1 MTTREERLDALE
13 VAVTEWADRR
23 IAELEAQAAFLR
35 SVFDGRTSGGQLADY
50 VTVEASAILEDEINA
65 FLIDSDT
72 EEEE

>member
-13 VAVTEWADRR
+13 AAVTEWADLR
-23 IAELEAQAAFLR
+23 ITELEAQAAFLR

-65 FLIDSDT
+65 FLTAT
-72 EEEE
+72 ETEDEE